1 LMFYDTEK
9 SSKLPNMTFILEARW
24 IDGVVLVA
32 DRKITKMA

>member
-1 LMFYDTEK
+1 MIQK
-9 SSKLPNMTFILEARW
+9 KAKLPNMTFILEARW